1 MNDANTKVEVNTNP
15 LNSKLAFDVP
25 LFAMPGIFGGI
36 AEQGVVRAKE
46 SCEKMKAASGEI
58 ADILGKAY
66 STNTKGAAD
75 YGAKVIEISG
85 ANATS
90 AIGGR
95 AAVSHAEPQELRS
108 RVRAEQGTLGARSE
122 SRDRDCRA
130 DQEPLHQ
137 SPAESRLTRTF
148 AGRRDR
154 LEQAPPARRG
164 ASPADGERT
173 CGCGRKAKQGGNP
186 RWASS

>member
-90 AIGGR
+90 AFDFLTHLMGTKSLAEIIQLSTAQSR
-95 AAVSHAEPQELRS
+95 RNFEVTSAQNNCLPAVVKPKHPSS
-108 RVRAEQGTLGARSE
+108 VGTPGVFHLV
-122 SRDRDCRA
+122 
-130 DQEPLHQ
+130 
-137 SPAESRLTRTF
+137 
-148 AGRRDR
+148 
-154 LEQAPPARRG
+154 
-164 ASPADGERT
+164 
-173 CGCGRKAKQGGNP
+173 
-186 RWASS
+186 